1 MNEYQARLRAYRRAA
16 GKDPE
21 VDTSTRQEPDV
32 PGQTMSAGVEK
43 AEQWRRTAASQS
55 AASRTSTSKTAP
67 SESKRKTP
75 THSSSRAPAAEAD
88 RERTVAILLRSLSS
102 EEGASVLRALPAD
115 ISERIAQQ
123 ALTMGEPSDQEIEA
137 AYRILPGIPGF
148 PPRPVPLESGRT
160 GNDFSI
166 RTKAGKTE
174 ADRSMPPLRSADAP
188 GWTCAE
194 EALVRAFGPDK
205 AHEIMS
211 RSIPR
216 IGRIWLSFLE
226 ELQPRQLSVLFA
238 RESLEVK
245 ALVIAHASPEVGSR
259 IIGQS
264 GPEEQKSLVR
274 RLARMREVPSDIVR
288 TIADSLKERIRTLGT
303 DAEREIEGV
312 SALAEI
318 MKHLEDNTLLKSI
331 EDELPELG
339 QALSD
344 ELYSIEMVHRVQS
357 RTLEDILTRLDDIE
371 IARLLKGKEESVRR
385 RILEHVS
392 ENRSLII
399 SEEYRDLGPQLRSDV
414 DALTHQFVLMLREA
428 DPNAEAALPQA

>member
-1 MNEYQARLRAYRRAA
+1 M
-16 GKDPE
+16 D
-21 VDTSTRQEPDV
+21 
-32 PGQTMSAGVEK
+32 
-43 AEQWRRTAASQS
+43 
-55 AASRTSTSKTAP
+55 
-67 SESKRKTP
+67 
-75 THSSSRAPAAEAD
+75 
-88 RERTVAILLRSLSS
+88 
-102 EEGASVLRALPAD
+102 
-115 ISERIAQQ
+115 
-123 ALTMGEPSDQEIEA
+123 EPSDQEIEDA
-137 AYRILPGIPGF
+137 FHTVRGIPGSSQE
-148 PPRPVPLESGRT
+148 PVPPESGRSA
-160 GNDFSI
+160 GDFSI
-166 RTKAGKTE
+166 RTKAGKAE
-174 ADRSMPPLRSADAP
+174 ADRATPAVQSANAP

-194 EALVRAFGPDK
+194 EALVRAFGSDK
-205 AHEIMS
+205 AREIMS

-259 IIGQS
+259 IIGYS
-264 GPEEQKSLVR
+264 ALEEQKLLVR
-274 RLARMREVPSDIVR
+274 RLARMREVPSSIVR

-318 MKHLEDNTLLKSI
+318 MKHLEDDTLLKSI
-331 EDELPELG
+331 EEELPGLG

-344 ELYSIEMVHRVQS
+344 ELYSIEMVHRVRS

-392 ENRSLII
+392 ENRALII

-428 DPNAEAALPQA
+428 DPDAETAIPQT